1 MRTGGVR
8 AVVQATLFLLTGTA
22 LSACTTAQN
31 SAALNSKPSA
41 SKTARVQTGPAKQV
55 YTYTAKDR
63 ECLKRA
69 MYFESERSDESGF
82 MAVGSVIMN
91 RLTSGIYAPT
101 ICGVVTQKNQFAPGL
116 MARKMDEATAPDLD
130 KAADSVLKGARHP
143 DVKEAMFFHRKGLK
157 FRYDNMHY
165 VAAAGGNVFYEKRD
179 QDGQLQTAEPK
190 PVDQYVLAYAAD
202 GMQQQAINSIMT
214 GSNSAPLQA
223 SEPAT
228 VTVASLSSGSGSLS
242 QPATTMSESTIA
254 PVITAAVARSG
265 MPSDFVTAYDVPQN
279 SQSTDSHAFQAMP
292 SATVPIPVARPD
304 EPSFS
309 SQKRP
314 GAGIA
319 MASPSRGGAGQSGM
333 SYQDWNMRTGSWQ
346 SVNLPQP

>member
-1 MRTGGVR
+1 MRTGGVK
-8 AVVQATLFLLTGTA
+8 AVFHATLFLLAGTA
-22 LSACTTAQN
+22 LSACTTAQ
-31 SAALNSKPSA
+31 KSA
-41 SKTARVQTGPAKQV
+41 SLDPKSSSTKTAKVQAGPAKQV

-63 ECLKRA
+63 DCLKRA

-91 RLTSGIYAPT
+91 RLTSGMYAPT

-116 MARKMDEATAPDLD
+116 MARKVDEATAPDLD
-130 KAADSVLKGARHP
+130 KAADAVLKGARHP
-143 DVKEAMFFHRKGLK
+143 DVKEAMFFHRKGLR

-202 GMQQQAINSIMT
+202 GMQQQAINSIMNT
-214 GSNSAPLQA
+214 
-223 SEPAT
+223 
-228 VTVASLSSGSGSLS
+228 SGSLPEAPPAVQVPTTSTMVAAASLPAVTHGVQTAS
-242 QPATTMSESTIA
+242 QPPVASAIA
-254 PVITAAVARSG
+254 PVITAAVARGG
-265 MPSDFVTAYDVPQN
+265 MPSDFVTDYAVPQN
-279 SQSTDSHAFQAMP
+279 SQLNGAKAYQA
-292 SATVPIPVARPD
+292 SLTATVPIPLARPD
-304 EPSFS
+304 GAGIA

-319 MASPSRGGAGQSGM
+319 MASQPSQTGM
-333 SYQDWNMRTGSWQ
+333 TTQDWTMRTGNW
-346 SVNLPQP
+346 

>member
-1 MRTGGVR
+1 MRTGGVK
-8 AVVQATLFLLTGTA
+8 AVVQATLFLITGTA

-31 SAALNSKPSA
+31 SASLNSKPA
-41 SKTARVQTGPAKQV
+41 ATKTARVETGPRKQV

-69 MYFESERSDESGF
+69 MYFESERSDQSGF
-82 MAVGSVIMN
+82 LAVGSVIMN
-91 RLTSGIYAPT
+91 RLTSGMYAPT

-202 GMQQQAINSIMT
+202 GMHQQAIDSVMT
-214 GSNSAPLQA
+214 TSAPLQA
-223 SEPAT
+223 PAPAT
-228 VTVASLSSGSGSLS
+228 VTVASLTGGSNTVAQSAA
-242 QPATTMSESTIA
+242 PVSETTIA

-279 SQSTDSHAFQAMP
+279 SQQTESHAYMAMP
-292 SATVPIPVARPD
+292 AATIPIPVARPD
-304 EPSFS
+304 EPSLS

-319 MASPSRGGAGQSGM
+319 MASPSRGGTGQSGM